1 MQPLLNCKG
10 TLEMWSSV
18 FPGRGGK
25 LVNIWPI
32 VAAIQGSETVAVCSE
47 AILTPKKNSV
57 ILIPY
62 TNFLT

>member
-1 MQPLLNCKG
+1 M
-10 TLEMWSSV
+10 
-18 FPGRGGK
+18 
-25 LVNIWPI
+25 NIWPI